1 MCICNLKNL
10 WTILTNINFVQ
21 SNLFGYPFVLLL
33 ITDGD
38 WSIQVATL
46 ESLDEQADVALVVY
60 GDLGTSGSILL
71 GAPPGKK
78 IFTTGNNDEF
88 RVSVYKYLESL
99 G

>member
-1 MCICNLKNL
+1 M
-10 WTILTNINFVQ
+10 
-21 SNLFGYPFVLLL
+21 LL

-88 RVSVYKYLESL
+88 RVSVFKYLVTGIGLWIYWDRTMDLL